1 MGAHSSP
8 RPKSPGTAAAKQ
20 CKYLGSP
27 VTQWKMKAM
36 TFTASVCVCDREREH
51 CISMCVSVCTIHIP
65 VCVYLGFI
73 NAFRFLWTEASSTY
87 LQVFVWKPRFVFFF
101 FTYSGRARTLTG
113 GRKPLSF
120 WCGSRGIQG
129 TTLITARGKKSSPL
143 NINTILQKQSTDTDT
158 HFKAECTNRQPFAVS
173 ISSCSAFIF
182 SF

>member
-101 FTYSGRARTLTG
+101 LYLLGPGWDVDRRQKTVIFLMWKPWHSGHHINHCSG
-113 GRKPLSF
+113 E
-120 WCGSRGIQG
+120 
-129 TTLITARGKKSSPL
+129 KSSPL

-173 ISSCSAFIF
+173 ISSCSVFIF